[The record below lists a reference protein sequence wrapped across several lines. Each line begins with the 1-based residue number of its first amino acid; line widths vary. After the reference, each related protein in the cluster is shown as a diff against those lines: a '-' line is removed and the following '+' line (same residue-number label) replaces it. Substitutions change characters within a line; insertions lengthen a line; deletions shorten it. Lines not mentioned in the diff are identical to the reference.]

1 MDKATILKTAFGMPL
16 ASPAFKRPPLQ
27 FYRREI
33 LSISYK
39 TDINLLRKL
48 VPEPL
53 EIVEPIVKF
62 QVIKMPDVPSCGTFF
77 ESEQL
82 IAVHYKGEVG
92 NFMHLL
98 IVPDMAALA
107 FGREMLGYAKKVGYP
122 ELRLDGDTLVGTVN
136 YGTERVA
143 MATMGYKFDRLDKEK
158 IKESFYKPIFTLKTI
173 PAPDG
178 TLAICQLVKIV
189 ETDVVIYEAWSAPC
203 ALHFIPHALA
213 PFHMLPIQEIISAQ
227 HIICD
232 LTINTGEVAY
242 DYLNY

>member
-1 MDKATILKTAFGMPL
+1 MPL
-16 ASPAFKRPPLQ
+16 ASPAFNRPPLQ

-33 LSISYK
+33 ISIAYK
-39 TDINLLRKL
+39 TDINLLRKF

-53 EIVEPIVKF
+53 EIVDPIVKF
-62 QVIKMPDVPSCGTFF
+62 QVIKMHDVPGCGTFF

-82 IAVHYKGEVG
+82 ITVNYKGQTG

-98 IVPDMAALA
+98 IVPNMAALA
-107 FGREMLGYAKKVGYP
+107 FGREMLGFAKKIGFP
-122 ELRLDGDTLVGTVN
+122 ELKVDGDTMLGTVN

-143 MATMGYKFDRLDKEK
+143 TATMGYKFIRLDKDTVK
-158 IKESFYKPIFTLKTI
+158 KNFHLPIFTLKSI

-178 TLAICQLVKIV
+178 SLAICQLLKIV
-189 ETDVVIYEAWSAPC
+189 ESEIVIHEAWSAPA

-213 PFHMLPIQEIISAQ
+213 PFHMLPVQEIVSGQ

-232 LTINTGEVAY
+232 LTMNTGEIIH
-242 DYLNY
+242 DYLKN

>member
-16 ASPAFKRPPLQ
+16 ASPAFNRPPLQ

-39 TDINLLRKL
+39 TDIDILRKW

-62 QVIKMPDVPSCGTFF
+62 QVIKMPDVPGCGTFF

-82 IAVHYKGEVG
+82 ITVHYKGEVG

-122 ELRLDGDTLVGTVN
+122 ELRVDRDTLVGTVN

-143 MATMGYKFDRLDKEK
+143 MATMGYKFDRLDKEAVK
-158 IKESFYKPIFTLKTI
+158 KSFYNPIFTLKTI

-178 TLAICQLVKIV
+178 SLAICQLVKIV
-189 ETDVVIYEAWSAPC
+189 ETDIVIHEAWSAPG

-213 PFHMLPIQEIISAQ
+213 PFHMLPIHEVVSAQ

-232 LTINTGEVAY
+232 LTINTGEVAC
-242 DYLNY
+242 DYLKP

>member
-1 MDKATILKTAFGMPL
+1 MDKKTILEKAFGMPM
-16 ASPAFKRPPLQ
+16 ASPAFKKPPLQ

-33 LSISYK
+33 LTISYK
-39 TDINLLRKL
+39 TDIDILRRV

-53 EIVEPIVKF
+53 EVVEPIVKF
-62 QVIKMPDVPSCGTFF
+62 QIIKMPDVPGCGTFF

-82 IAVHYKGEVG
+82 ITVHYNGETG

-98 IVPDMAALA
+98 LVLNMAALS

-122 ELRLDGDTLVGTVN
+122 ELRIDGDTLLGTVN
-136 YGTERVA
+136 YGTERIA
-143 MATMGYKFDRLDKEK
+143 MATMGYKFNRLDLEQVKN
-158 IKESFYKPIFTLKTI
+158 SFYMPIFTLKTI

-178 TLAICQLVKIV
+178 SLAICELVKIV
-189 ETDVVIYEAWSAPC
+189 ETEIVIHEAWSAPG

-213 PFHMLPIQEIISAQ
+213 PFHMLPVKEIISAQ

-232 LTINTGEVAY
+232 LTINTGEVVV
-242 DYLNY
+242 DYLKK

>member
-16 ASPAFKRPPLQ
+16 ASPAYNRPPLQ

-39 TDINLLRKL
+39 TDIDILRKW

-62 QVIKMPDVPSCGTFF
+62 QVIKMPDVPGGGTFF

-82 IAVHYKGEVG
+82 ITVHYKGEVG

-122 ELRLDGDTLVGTVN
+122 ELRLDSDTLVGTVN

-143 MATMGYKFDRLDKEK
+143 MATMGYKFDRLDKET
-158 IKESFYKPIFTLKTI
+158 IKKSFYKPIFTLKTI

-178 TLAICQLVKIV
+178 SLAICQLVKIV
-189 ETDVVIYEAWSAPC
+189 ETDVVIYEAWSAPG

-213 PFHMLPIQEIISAQ
+213 PFHMLPIHEIVSAQ

-242 DYLNY
+242 DYLKS